1 MKNPHPDLGL
11 CNVSLETIQV
21 LYLQSD
27 SKIKAEWVRDSGD
40 FVIYNSSSEIILRQI
55 TLKST
60 SNCLWVLKCNWT
72 CCNNVGCGKYT
83 LKLTWVVCYSFQWRV
98 SFILLQ
104 QIYLRRI
111 SQERNRQLF
120 KQDKWKLCNEN
131 FCVSGLQRDPLICT
145 CDIITHEKGLPVEE
159 PCSLG

>member
-1 MKNPHPDLGL
+1 MRLFPKYMKNPHPDLGL

-60 SNCLWVLKCNWT
+60 SNCL
-72 CCNNVGCGKYT
+72 
-83 LKLTWVVCYSFQWRV
+83 
-98 SFILLQ
+98 
-104 QIYLRRI
+104 
-111 SQERNRQLF
+111 
-120 KQDKWKLCNEN
+120 
-131 FCVSGLQRDPLICT
+131 
-145 CDIITHEKGLPVEE
+145 
-159 PCSLG
+159 